1 MNIEL
6 MDVKRQHLAHKEEFE
21 NAVIDVL
28 RSGSY
33 IGGKFV
39 KDFEEKFAA
48 YYDTK
53 YAISCGNGTD
63 ALVLALKALNIG
75 SGDEVITTPFTF
87 FATAEAIANV
97 GAKPVF
103 VDINIDDYCIDCNLI
118 EEKITKNTRAILPVH
133 IYGQSCD
140 MDRLRDICDKYNLKL
155 ITDCAQST
163 GTRYKNSRKATLG
176 DVACFSFFPT
186 KILGCD
192 GDGGMVL
199 TDNEDIASAIR
210 AYKVHGSNKDGY
222 MTLKNSYLSSNKDFS
237 KEINLVEDKYHNYL
251 VGYNSRLDAIQ
262 ANLLNKKL
270 NYLDEYIEKRRKN
283 VDYYNNALNHSIF
296 STPKVPSYSFHTYYI
311 YALKSNNR
319 EGLMKRLKDN
329 GVATGVYYPV
339 PLHLQ
344 PAFHYL
350 GYKKGDMPNS
360 EFLSDNLFAIPIY
373 PELSVNELEYITNII
388 NKINV

>member
-21 NAVIDVL
+21 NVVTEVL

-103 VDINIDDYCIDCNLI
+103 VDVNIDDYCIDCNLI
-118 EEKITKNTRAILPVH
+118 EEKITKNTKAILPVH

-140 MDRLRDICDKYNLKL
+140 MDRLRNICDKYNLKL

-163 GTRYKNSRKATLG
+163 GTKYKGSRKNTLG

-199 TDNEDIASAIR
+199 TDDADIATAVK

-222 MTLKNSYLSSNKDFS
+222 VTLKNSYQISNRDFPD
-237 KEINLVEDKYHNYL
+237 EIKLVEDKYHNYL
-251 VGYNSRLDAIQ
+251 VGHNSRLDAVQ
-262 ANLLNKKL
+262 ANLLSKKL
-270 NYLDEYIEKRRKN
+270 DYLDGYIDKRREN
-283 VDYYNNALNHSIF
+283 ANYYNNALKNSKYL
-296 STPKVPSYSFHTYYI
+296 TPKVPDYSFHTYYV

-319 EGLMKRLKDN
+319 EEHMKRLKDN
-329 GVATGVYYPV
+329 GVATGIYYPV

-344 PAFHYL
+344 PAFHNL
-350 GYKKGDMPNS
+350 GYKRGDMPNS
-360 EFLSDNLFAIPIY
+360 EFLADNLFAIPVY
-373 PELSVNELEYITNII
+373 PELLLEELEHI
-388 NKINV
+388 NFVLNKNY

>member
-21 NAVIDVL
+21 NSVTEVL

-103 VDINIDDYCIDCNLI
+103 VDVNIDDYCIDCNLI
-118 EEKITKNTRAILPVH
+118 EEKITKNTKAILPVH

-140 MDRLRDICDKYNLKL
+140 MDRLRNICDKFNLKL

-176 DVACFSFFPT
+176 DIACFSFFPT

-222 MTLKNSYLSSNKDFS
+222 MTLKNSYLGSNKDFPN
-237 KEINLVEDKYHNYL
+237 EINLVEDKYHNYL

-270 NYLDEYIEKRRKN
+270 DYLDEYIEKRRKN
-283 VDYYNNALNHSIF
+283 ADYYNNALNNFIF

-319 EGLMKRLKDN
+319 DGLMKRLKDN
-329 GVATGVYYPV
+329 GVAAGVYYPV

-360 EFLSDNLFAIPIY
+360 EFLSDNLFAIPVY
-373 PELSVNELEYITNII
+373 PELNNEELKYVFDTL
-388 NKINV
+388 VS